1 MIKVYHAK
9 NQLREELER
18 LEEERKPPLVMPLA
32 CVLLTFF
39 LTEHPELTM
48 WIKDFAGIILEG
60 VTGKHFVLLPKMVQ
74 ASICFLPVFFAYRLI
89 CAVREPSRKEGV
101 LEGGLIGETI
111 ALDLVKSGL
120 QMDATVYTNLLVPNQ
135 DGTGSCEVDLT
146 LVTASGLT
154 VIEVKHYSGTVS
166 GDADDY
172 ELKHANFHKKATFYN
187 PIRQSR
193 THVHALK
200 AYLLKNWID
209 VPVRRCVLFTH
220 ENFKLDLGDSQS
232 ILQYCP
238 VFTMDDLDAFYS
250 YLEGGSRILGASA
263 VERTNRILQRLL

>member
-1 MIKVYHAK
+1 MIKVYHAR
-9 NQLREELER
+9 NLLREELEQ
-18 LEEERKPPLVMPLA
+18 LEEERKPPLMIPLT

-48 WIKDFAGIILEG
+48 WIKDFASNILEG
-60 VTGKHFVLLPKMVQ
+60 VTGKHLVLIPKMVQ
-74 ASICFLPVFFAYRLI
+74 AFICILPVFFAYRLM
-89 CAVREPSRKEGV
+89 CTAREPSRKEGV
-101 LEGGLIGETI
+101 LEGGLVGETL
-111 ALDLVKSGL
+111 ALDLVKDGL
-120 QMDATVYTNLLVPNQ
+120 QTDASVYTNLLVPNQ

-166 GDADDY
+166 GDSDDY
-172 ELKHANFHKKATFYN
+172 ELKHVNFHKKATFYN

-220 ENFKLDLGDSQS
+220 ENFELNLSDSQN

-238 VFTMDDLDAFYS
+238 VFTMDNLDAFYS
-250 YLEGGSRILGASA
+250 YLEGGSRILSTYA
-263 VERTNRILQRLL
+263 VEQTNQLLQRLL